1 MFGVDLT
8 TRVKAEDSAI
18 PTLLQ
23 SCIEHIESTG
33 TKRETASG
41 SVGCVYVHMIYTC
54 TWKNDFWASCVV
66 LLCLL

>member
-33 TKRETASG
+33 MRERGRGREGGREGATG
-41 SVGCVYVHMIYTC
+41 SIVCMYMYMLVHIGYSIHGKC
-54 TWKNDFWASCVV
+54 
-66 LLCLL
+66 